1 VAPAAVDGVGL
12 LNALRAVTPNSAT
25 AGVTGLT
32 TAGELGIRSARDRGH
47 KHRRPF
53 EVAHPT
59 TERERSRSHRWPRDD
74 TTMTAVVMEAPSPRV
89 ARCRSGRSLVLK
101 ALGLAVAFLLL
112 PNLLVIGVHLVA
124 RRSAPTPSV
133 EVPIKNFAQV
143 DDRLWRGAA
152 PDAEGYRAL
161 AANDV
166 TTVIDLRAEDDLWI
180 DDDLMSTLGI
190 NRVALPMRDGQA
202 PSRSLV
208 ERFLQVVEDSPGRV
222 FVHCGAGVG
231 RTGTMAA
238 AYLVKSGQAS
248 PSEALRRNLAVGPPS
263 LEQLAF
269 SAGLDD
275 GLVQRPDTLV
285 VALSR
290 TLDAPRR
297 IWVGLR
303 AL

>member
-1 VAPAAVDGVGL
+1 
-12 LNALRAVTPNSAT
+12 
-25 AGVTGLT
+25 
-32 TAGELGIRSARDRGH
+32 
-47 KHRRPF
+47 
-53 EVAHPT
+53 
-59 TERERSRSHRWPRDD
+59 
-74 TTMTAVVMEAPSPRV
+74 MTAVVMEAPTPLVTIR
-89 ARCRSGRSLVLK
+89 RRLRPLVLK
-101 ALGLAVAFLLL
+101 ALGLITAFLLL

-133 EVPIKNFAQV
+133 EVPVKNFAQV

-152 PDAEGYRAL
+152 PDAEAYRAL
-161 AANDV
+161 AANGV
-166 TTVIDLRAEDDLWI
+166 STVIDLRAEDDLWV
-180 DDDLMSTLGI
+180 DDDLLSRLGV

-208 ERFLQVVEDSPGRV
+208 ERFLEIVEDSPGRV

-248 PSEALRRNLAVGPPS
+248 PSEALRRNLSVGPPS

-269 SAGLDD
+269 SAGLDN
-275 GLVQRPDTLV
+275 GLVQRPDSLV